1 MLLTAAKFRVTAF
14 TVFELF
20 RENQLG
26 GGGGEGKITPELPP
40 RLGLRKC
47 AAGDIVLSLRSLKK
61 HEPKLKF
68 FVSIF
73 GKLHQ
78 IKI

>member
-1 MLLTAAKFRVTAF
+1 MLLTAAKLRVTAF

-26 GGGGEGKITPELPP
+26 GGGGKITPELPP

-47 AAGDIVLSLRSLKK
+47 AAGDIVPSLRSLKK